1 MDRNALAAAAAL
13 VAVVALVYLDALGG
27 AFQFDDYNVI
37 VDNPAVHSLP
47 AWAGSMPGIR
57 PLLKLSYALNWS
69 AASGLLG
76 FHLFNVVVHALNTV
90 LVLGVA
96 LRWARALAPAGTPA
110 LPAAVTAALL
120 FALHPAQTEA
130 VTYISGRS
138 VSLMALFYLGA
149 LLAHLNL
156 HEARGARAWLSPAL
170 LAAALAVK
178 ETAVTLPLAL
188 LLWELAAGRRPG
200 EALRATRRHWLVL
213 LVALGVIAAMPG
225 YRRLLA
231 VSLDVRTIGDNLLTQ
246 IGGVWYLLTQP
257 LLLLRTNIDPGLP
270 AHNALTAPLALQ
282 GLALG
287 ALLAASLL
295 LLRRLPWAGLAGTW
309 LFLHLAPTNSLL
321 PRLDVANDRQLYLAS
336 IGAAM
341 LISLALWQRV
351 PRGWPV
357 ALAGSLAL
365 VLATA
370 TVLRNRDYRDEVTLW
385 RASVAGAPHNAR
397 AWNNLGFAQHLA
409 GDDDAARASYLR
421 ALALDPGYG
430 KARLNLD
437 ALPASRAADP

>member
-1 MDRNALAAAAAL
+1 VERNALAAAAA
-13 VAVVALVYLDALGG
+13 VAAVVALVYFDALGG

-37 VDNPAVHSLP
+37 VDNPAVHSVP
-47 AWAGSMPGIR
+47 AWADSMPGIR

-69 AASGLLG
+69 SGLGVLG
-76 FHLFNVVVHALNTV
+76 FHLFNLAVHAANAV
-90 LVLGVA
+90 LVLGIA

-110 LPAAVTAALL
+110 LPVAVTAALL

-130 VTYISGRS
+130 VTYVSGRS
-138 VSLMALFYLGA
+138 ASLMALFYLGA
-149 LLAHLNL
+149 ILAHLRL
-156 HEARGARAWLSPAL
+156 REAGGARAWLSPTL

-188 LLWELAAGRRPG
+188 VLWELASGRRPAA
-200 EALRATRRHWLVL
+200 ALRATRRHWLVL
-213 LVALGVIAAMPG
+213 LVALGGIAATPG

-231 VSLDVRTIGDNLLTQ
+231 VSLDLRTVGDNLLTQ

-270 AHNALTAPLALQ
+270 AYDALSAPLAAQ
-282 GLALG
+282 GLVLG
-287 ALLAASLL
+287 ALLIASLL
-295 LLRRLPWAGLAGTW
+295 LVQHKGWAGLAGVW
-309 LFLHLAPTNSLL
+309 VFVHLAPTNSLV

-336 IGAAM
+336 IGVAM
-341 LISLALWQRV
+341 LVSLALWRRG
-351 PRGWPV
+351 PRGWPA
-357 ALAGSLAL
+357 ALAGGLAL

-370 TVLRNRDYRDEVTLW
+370 TVLRNRDYRDEVSLW
-385 RASVAGAPHNAR
+385 RATVAGAPHNPR

-409 GDDDAARASYLR
+409 GDDGAARAAYLR

-430 KARLNLD
+430 KAQLNLD
-437 ALPASRAADP
+437 ALPPSRAADP